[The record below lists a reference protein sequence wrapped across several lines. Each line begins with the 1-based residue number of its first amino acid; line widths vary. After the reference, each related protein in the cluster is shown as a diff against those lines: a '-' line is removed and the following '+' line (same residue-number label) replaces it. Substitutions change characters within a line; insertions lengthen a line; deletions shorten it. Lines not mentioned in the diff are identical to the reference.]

1 MKNIKNGLSLIIVL
15 IVACTT
21 AKINQS
27 PTADKSTKKPN
38 IIYVLADDLGYGDLS
53 CFGQQKF
60 KTPNIDR
67 MAAEGLTFTQ
77 SYSGCTVCAPSR
89 CALMSGKTTGHCEV
103 RGNGQPGFSANTV
116 IMPELMQKI
125 GYRTGMFG
133 KWGLG
138 NPKQE
143 GSPEKKG
150 WNEFLGYT
158 DHEHAHHYFV
168 DYLIKVTDGK
178 PAEQMKIDKKQ
189 NTHPV
194 IFNAA
199 LDFVRQ
205 NKDNPFFLYLPVTI
219 PHAEIVAPTEASLKP
234 FVDATGKSIF
244 PEVPY
249 VNKNPNGGYMSQ
261 PQPSA
266 NFAAMVTQL
275 DTDMGRLM
283 ALLKELNLDENTLVI
298 FTSDNGPHK
307 EGKDPA
313 YFQSSGVLR
322 GIKRDLYEG
331 GIRVPFIAWSP
342 TMVKGKGVKIDEP
355 TANWDILPTF
365 AEIMGFETPKDI
377 DGISFNN
384 LLRGQPLVKKH
395 DYFYWEFYERGF
407 EQAVR
412 KGNWKAV
419 KCKENGFKTELFDLG
434 KDVSEQQNLAKVYP
448 EIVATMEK
456 IMGEAHTYNVM
467 EDKEKKAKN

>member
-1 MKNIKNGLSLIIVL
+1 MKKIIFGILFITAFIAACATQKVKNIGVS
-15 IVACTT
+15 
-21 AKINQS
+21 
-27 PTADKSTKKPN
+27 KSKKPN

-60 KTPNIDR
+60 KTPYIDR

-77 SYSGCTVCAPSR
+77 AYSGSTVCAPSR
-89 CALMSGKTTGHCEV
+89 CALMSGKNTGHCEV
-103 RGNGQPGFSANTV
+103 RGNGQPGFAANSV

-150 WNEFLGYT
+150 WNDFLGYT
-158 DHEHAHHYFV
+158 DHGHAHHYFV
-168 DYLIKVTDGK
+168 DYLIKVSDGK
-178 PAEQMKIDKKQ
+178 PAEQMKMDKKQ
-189 NTHPV
+189 HTHPV

-205 NKDNPFFLYLPVTI
+205 NKDKPFFLYLPVTV
-219 PHAEIVAPTEASLKP
+219 PHAELVAPTEASLKP

-249 VNKNPNGGYMSQ
+249 VNKNPNGYMSQ
-261 PQPSA
+261 PQPFA

-275 DTDMGRLM
+275 DSDMGRLM
-283 ALLKELNLDENTLVI
+283 ALLKELNLDDNTLVI

-342 TMVKGKGVKIDEP
+342 TMVVGKGKKIDEP
-355 TANWDILPTF
+355 IANWDILPTF
-365 AEIMGFETPKDI
+365 AEILGFDTPKDI

-384 LLRGQPLVKKH
+384 LLRGQPLAKKH

-419 KCKENGFKTELFDLG
+419 KCKENGFKTELFDLE
-434 KDVSEQQNLAKVYP
+434 KDVSERQNLAKTHP

-456 IMGEAHTYNVM
+456 IMVEAHTYNVM
-467 EDKEKKAKN
+467 EDNVKKKKN

>member
-1 MKNIKNGLSLIIVL
+1 MKNNTIVL
-15 IVACTT
+15 FFITAFIAACATQKVKSVAE
-21 AKINQS
+21 N
-27 PTADKSTKKPN
+27 KSKKPN

-67 MAAEGLTFTQ
+67 MAAEGLTLTQ
-77 SYSGCTVCAPSR
+77 SYSGSTVCAPSR
-89 CALMSGKTTGHCEV
+89 CALMSGKNTGHCEV
-103 RGNGQPGFSANTV
+103 RGNGQSGFSANSV

-150 WNEFLGYT
+150 WNDFLGYT
-158 DHEHAHHYFV
+158 DHGHAHHYFV
-168 DYLIKVTDGK
+168 DYLIKVADGK
-178 PAEQMKIDKKQ
+178 PAEQVKMDKKQ
-189 NTHPV
+189 HTHPV

-199 LDFVRQ
+199 LDFIRQ
-205 NKDNPFFLYLPVTI
+205 NKDKPFFLYLPVTI

-244 PEVPY
+244 QEVPF

-261 PQPSA
+261 PQPFA

-275 DTDMGRLM
+275 DIDMGRLM
-283 ALLKELNLDENTLVI
+283 ALLKALNLDENTLVI

-313 YFQSSGVLR
+313 YFQSSGLLR

-342 TMVKGKGVKIDEP
+342 TMVKGKGKKVDEP
-355 TANWDILPTF
+355 IANWDILPTF

-412 KGNWKAV
+412 KDNWKAV
-419 KCKENGFKTELFDLG
+419 KCKENGFKTELFDLE
-434 KDVSEQQNLAKVYP
+434 KDVSEQKNLAKAHP
-448 EIVATMEK
+448 EIVAMMEK
-456 IMGEAHTYNVM
+456 IMVEAHTYNVL
-467 EDKEKKAKN
+467 EDKKTKN